1 MTELSKE
8 YAEALYSL
16 AAESG
21 QTEGWLQALEQVTA
35 AIAAEPAY
43 GDLLA
48 CPSIPRK
55 ERDTLLS
62 EAFGSLLPATA
73 LSFVQLLCAKG
84 HSALLA
90 DSVAQFRTLY
100 EDAIRRHTAYVVSAV
115 PLSDDQQRRLQEKL
129 ETISG
134 GTVQLSCTVD
144 ESLLGGVRVELDGK
158 VLDGSLKNR
167 LHDVKEVMIQ

>member
-8 YAEALYSL
+8 YAEALYAL
-16 AAESG
+16 AAEAG
-21 QTEGWLQALEQVTA
+21 EPAAWLQALEQVTA

-48 CPSIPRK
+48 CPSISRR
-55 ERDTLLS
+55 ERDALLAV
-62 EAFGSLLPATA
+62 AFGKVLPAMA

-84 HSALLA
+84 HSPLLG
-90 DSVAQFRTLY
+90 DSVAEFRRLY
-100 EDAIRRHTAYVVSAV
+100 EAAIRRSTARVVSAV
-115 PLSDDQQRRLQEKL
+115 PLTEEQQRRLQEKL
-129 ETISG
+129 ESLTG
-134 GTVQLSCTVD
+134 GTVRLDCTVD
-144 ESLLGGVRVELDGK
+144 SSLLGGVRVELDGK